1 MIKVVAK
8 NYGNPEKID
17 EMIKLFA
24 KLASN
29 TKKEDGCIRYEL
41 YQDKDNPEILTM
53 IEEWESQEHLDAHLH
68 TSFFMEIAGE
78 LNKMYTKETEMNV
91 YTQVI

>member
-29 TKKEDGCIRYEL
+29 TKKKMAVSVMNFIRIRIIR
-41 YQDKDNPEILTM
+41 K
-53 IEEWESQEHLDAHLH
+53 S
-68 TSFFMEIAGE
+68 
-78 LNKMYTKETEMNV
+78 
-91 YTQVI
+91 